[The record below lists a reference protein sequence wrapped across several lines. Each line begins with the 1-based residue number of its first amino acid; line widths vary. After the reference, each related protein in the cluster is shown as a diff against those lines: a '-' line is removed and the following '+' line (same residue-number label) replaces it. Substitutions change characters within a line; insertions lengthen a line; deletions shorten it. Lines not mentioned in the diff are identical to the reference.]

1 MEPIK
6 KKYVHIPR
14 VIKPQHRRDPVRPPP
29 PRRLKPHQRQQETS
43 LDSDEGKNKH
53 TEKEINARLQRLNK
67 YSFNNYWSKC

>member
-14 VIKPQHRRDPVRPPP
+14 VIKPQHHRDPVRPPP

-43 LDSDEGKNKH
+43 LDSDEGKNKY
-53 TEKEINARLQRLNK
+53 TEKEINCLLYTSPSPRD
-67 YSFNNYWSKC
+67 S